1 MNDRQYVFLGG
12 IFSEL
17 QLTFIVENSR
27 GVIQNAADAFQ
38 KKIISGL
45 DAVLKEGVLVLNF
58 PFVGSYPRFFRLPF
72 FSKCD
77 GRFGVKSRFIGYG
90 FLNVFALRILSRF
103 FSSFKA
109 LLSLPKSK
117 DVVLF
122 VYSAHLPFVLSAV
135 LYKFFRRST
144 LICLILPDLPE
155 YMGDNGRLR
164 KFLKWFDVKFFYFL
178 SRYFDRFVFLTE
190 YMADRLDIPKS
201 RYVVVEGIAN
211 HGSIQHTIRSAEKK
225 SFLYTGTLAKRYG
238 VMNLVAAFSKV
249 ENDSVELWIC
259 GDGDAKEE
267 IVSAAGSD
275 SRIVYYGQVDRS
287 FALSLQEKASFLVN
301 PRAPEGEYT
310 KYSFPSKILEYMSS
324 GKPVIMY
331 KLDGVP
337 EEYDQFYIAP
347 NALGVDS
354 LCECMTDV
362 LKMSDEK
369 LFKIGDS
376 AKKFVFANKNPEVQ
390 AKKII
395 NLFSQEI

>member
-1 MNDRQYVFLGG
+1 M
-12 IFSEL
+12 SL
-17 QLTFIVENSR
+17 QKR
-27 GVIQNAADAFQ
+27 
-38 KKIISGL
+38 
-45 DAVLKEGVLVLNF
+45 
-58 PFVGSYPRFFRLPF
+58 
-72 FSKCD
+72 
-77 GRFGVKSRFIGYG
+77 
-90 FLNVFALRILSRF
+90 
-103 FSSFKA
+103 
-109 LLSLPKSK
+109 K

-122 VYSAHLPFVLSAV
+122 VYSAHIPFILSAV
-135 LYKFFRRST
+135 VFKIFRKST

-155 YMGDNGRLR
+155 YMGDNGGFR
-164 KFLKWFDVKFFYFL
+164 KILKWFDVKLFYYL
-178 SRYFDRFVFLTE
+178 SRYFDRYVFLTE
-190 YMADRLDIPKS
+190 YMADRLGVPKS
-201 RYVVVEGIAN
+201 KYVIVEGIAN
-211 HGSIQHTIRSAEKK
+211 DSIQNPGHDYEKK

-238 VMNLVAAFSKV
+238 VMNLVTAFSKV

-259 GDGDAKEE
+259 GDGDAKDE
-267 IVSAAGSD
+267 IVEATLHD
-275 SRIVYYGQVDRS
+275 YRIKYYGQVDRD
-287 FALSLQEKASFLVN
+287 FALNLQSKASFLVN

-337 EEYDQFYIAP
+337 AEYDQFYIAP

-369 LFKIGDS
+369 LFQIGDS